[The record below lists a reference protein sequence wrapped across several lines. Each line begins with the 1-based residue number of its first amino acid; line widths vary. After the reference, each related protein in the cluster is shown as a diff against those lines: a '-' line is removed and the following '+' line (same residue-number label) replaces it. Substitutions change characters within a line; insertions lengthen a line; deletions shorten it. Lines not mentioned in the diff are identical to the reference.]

1 MSYHFEHKNDKLSSG
16 GEPMDQIKIGK
27 FISELRKEKGM
38 TQEQLAVKLGVTQ
51 KSVSRWETGKNM
63 PDLSLLQLLS
73 AELGISV
80 SEILDGEKISTV
92 ENKNVDEAINQIID
106 YSIKLKR
113 HRIFSSR
120 DVDFITGV
128 IVTLIIVLLVIGSF
142 ISVQTVPMMI
152 FGLFGIIVIFRL
164 IFGRCPA
171 CGKLLPFATRK
182 LKSCPFCG
190 VKYR

>member
-1 MSYHFEHKNDKLSSG
+1 
-16 GEPMDQIKIGK
+16 MDQIKIGK

-80 SEILDGEKISTV
+80 SELLDGEKISTV

-120 DVDFITGV
+120 DVDFIT
-128 IVTLIIVLLVIGSF
+128 LLY
-142 ISVQTVPMMI
+142 
-152 FGLFGIIVIFRL
+152 
-164 IFGRCPA
+164 CW
-171 CGKLLPFATRK
+171 
-182 LKSCPFCG
+182 
-190 VKYR
+190 

>member
-73 AELGISV
+73 AELGISC
-80 SEILDGEKISTV
+80 LLYT
-92 ENKNVDEAINQIID
+92 
-106 YSIKLKR
+106 
-113 HRIFSSR
+113 SR
-120 DVDFITGV
+120 CV
-128 IVTLIIVLLVIGSF
+128 
-142 ISVQTVPMMI
+142 
-152 FGLFGIIVIFRL
+152 
-164 IFGRCPA
+164 
-171 CGKLLPFATRK
+171 
-182 LKSCPFCG
+182 
-190 VKYR
+190 